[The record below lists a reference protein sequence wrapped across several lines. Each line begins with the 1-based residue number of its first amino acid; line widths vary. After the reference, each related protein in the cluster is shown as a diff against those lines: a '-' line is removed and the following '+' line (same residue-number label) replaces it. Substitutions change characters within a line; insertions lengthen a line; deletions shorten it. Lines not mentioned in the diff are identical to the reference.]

1 VFKESGA
8 YFPQRYQ
15 TTVKMPIA
23 TEILDEMP
31 KHCSRS
37 DYELGNLIGKN
48 FISKHR
54 AALMFV

>member
-1 VFKESGA
+1 
-8 YFPQRYQ
+8 
-15 TTVKMPIA
+15 MPIA